1 MLKKLF
7 EDGYLDLDKLVLDK
21 YTSLNLQA
29 VDAVVLI
36 KMLNLYKQ
44 GKKIRLSAIVKETQL
59 PRPTVENSLIN
70 LQNNNIYKNEMISNE
85 NGVFEEKVNLDS
97 FFALV
102 ESLYKEETRLASLG
116 SLQETVNMY
125 ESEKGTPVT
134 PQELSILEGF
144 INNDGFTVQD
154 INKAIIEAV
163 KANKVTLKFI
173 EGVLFKGRSKS
184 LSSDQKEKSSSLN
197 KLYNMF

>member
-7 EDGYLDLDKLVLDK
+7 EDGYLDLAKLVLDK

-44 GKKIRLSAIVKETQL
+44 GKKIRLSTIVKETQL
-59 PRPTVENSLIN
+59 PRATVENSLIN
-70 LQNNNIYKNEMISNE
+70 LQNNNIYKNDLISNE
-85 NGVFEEKVNLDS
+85 NGILEEKVNLDS
-97 FFALV
+97 FFSLV
-102 ESLYKEETRLASLG
+102 ESLYKEESRLASLG
-116 SLQETVNMY
+116 SLSDTVSMY

-163 KANKVTLKFI
+163 KVNKVTLKFI
-173 EGVLFKGRSKS
+173 EGVLFKSRSKS
-184 LSSDQKEKSSSLN
+184 LSGEQKEKSSSLN